1 MKLKYVSIALVSALL
16 LGGCGESLEDT
27 YKEYAGDGAIRY
39 LGRCKD
45 IEVQPGW
52 ERIVV
57 KWTNSVDP
65 LVEQVK
71 VRWSYNDVA
80 DSVLLS
86 AGTTEYSINQLAG
99 QQLGDKNIEVTL
111 CTVGKDGSQSLTN
124 TVYGRA
130 YSYAHEDVECFNRIV
145 SAVYRVKSRVAL
157 TFLAWQDGIKEAR
170 LQYTKADGTPAEL
183 ELTKAVV
190 NQKFLLLDDEVD
202 ITKPIVVQRTAQLP
216 NCLDEIV
223 FQPMELDNRRTYNSD
238 FTEDLRRQ
246 YGISEISDS
255 WADQQTTLYLDY
267 DLTSLIDLLNFPNL
281 KKVVIGSR
289 RYIPESE
296 VGDATYAQIKLEDAN
311 QSIFALKTLNTING
325 LTVERYNQHYRTLTK
340 RKIPFITEMG
350 MPEEPNVQ
358 LVDLMG
364 ASMTVLP
371 SEEGGF
377 DAHIGNLFDGDRTTY
392 WEPMRRGSAVNY
404 QVIIAFPE
412 VREMSGVRIVQR
424 KWENEQEKQVMP
436 RYVSVLLSDNGHEW
450 GYATHLDLMPIGT
463 ASGEACYIDFATRY
477 KARQVLVTFS
487 SAFYF
492 NLNFTSLAEI
502 SIY

>member
-1 MKLKYVSIALVSALL
+1 MLGLTAAFLL
-16 LGGCGESLEDT
+16 TGCGESLEDT
-27 YKEYAGDGAIRY
+27 YKDYAGDGAIRY
-39 LGRCKD
+39 LGRCHD
-45 IEVQPGW
+45 IEVESGW
-52 ERIVV
+52 QHIVV
-57 KWTNSVDP
+57 KWENGIDP
-65 LVEQVK
+65 LIEQIKVK
-71 VRWSYNDVA
+71 WKYDETA
-80 DSVLLS
+80 DSVLLP
-86 AGTTEYSINQLAG
+86 AGSTEYDITQLG
-99 QQLGDKNIEVTL
+99 GNPLGDKNIEVTL
-111 CTVGKDGSQSLTN
+111 CSVGKDGSVSLPN
-124 TVYGRA
+124 SVYGRA
-130 YSYAHEDVECFNRIV
+130 YTYAHEDVEAFNRIV
-145 SAVYRVKSRVAL
+145 AKTFWLKNRLAL
-157 TFLAWQDGIKEAR
+157 TFLSWNDGIKEASLR
-170 LQYTKADGTPAEL
+170 YTKTDGTAGEL
-183 ELTKAVV
+183 QLTQAVV
-190 NQKFLLLDDEVD
+190 NQKYLLLDDEVD
-202 ITKPIVVQRTAQLP
+202 NSKPVTVQRTAKLP
-216 NCLDEIV
+216 NCIDDIV
-223 FQPMELDNRRTYNSD
+223 FQPIVLDNRRTYNSD
-238 FTEDLRRQ
+238 FAEDVRRQ